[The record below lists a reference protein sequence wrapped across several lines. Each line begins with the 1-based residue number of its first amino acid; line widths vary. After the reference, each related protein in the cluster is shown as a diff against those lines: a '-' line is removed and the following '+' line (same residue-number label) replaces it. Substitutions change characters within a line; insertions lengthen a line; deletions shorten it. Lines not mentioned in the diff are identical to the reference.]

1 MLKVSAGHSQSEEQL
16 SLAIIE
22 DIQLLAKI
30 RDRQFINKLLLPLIE
45 NEVTVPVS
53 FLECENSFVDHPVQ
67 GADEEWCPDF
77 NALSC
82 GNEQKE
88 KKEVIDN
95 SKNFLPSSLLEPD
108 IKA

>member
-1 MLKVSAGHSQSEEQL
+1 
-16 SLAIIE
+16 
-22 DIQLLAKI
+22 
-30 RDRQFINKLLLPLIE
+30 LIE

-53 FLECENSFVDHPVQ
+53 FLERENSFMEHSIKGGIED
-67 GADEEWCPDF
+67 WCPDF

-88 KKEVIDN
+88 KKEVVDN